1 MRESGRLGLWQQ
13 DERKVERMDEW
24 RDGIKDE
31 GLRKLRR
38 KVSGAGHS
46 YGHEDMDGWR
56 DK

>member
-1 MRESGRLGLWQQ
+1 M
-13 DERKVERMDEW
+13 ERMDEW

-38 KVSGAGHS
+38 KVSGAGQS

>member
-1 MRESGRLGLWQQ
+1 
-13 DERKVERMDEW
+13 MDEW